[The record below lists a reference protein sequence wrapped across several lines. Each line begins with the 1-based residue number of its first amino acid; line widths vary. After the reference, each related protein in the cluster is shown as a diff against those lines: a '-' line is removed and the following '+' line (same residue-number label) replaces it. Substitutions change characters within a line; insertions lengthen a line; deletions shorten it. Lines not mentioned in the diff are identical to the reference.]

1 MFDRKAIV
9 VAVLFSVSAIIFWA
23 SRRKDDPNAAVQD
36 IAYPVICLNCKHEGQ
51 LTTHEM
57 NRLIHSGAVVSP
69 ANQVRRFYCRDCGQT
84 NVVSLSALPYDQ
96 AQSLKPASPK

>member
-57 NRLIHSGAVVSP
+57 NRLIHS
-69 ANQVRRFYCRDCGQT
+69 VRSSVPRTRCAASIVATAGKPT
-84 NVVSLSALPYDQ
+84 SSA
-96 AQSLKPASPK
+96 